1 MSETLTESYLVNKVL
16 TATPEKLQLILI
28 EAAISAAERAKH
40 HWQAKDDEKAC
51 EALVRAQEI
60 VGELLAGLNH
70 NVDPPLVRRV
80 AGIYAFVLQRLVE
93 ASLQRDP
100 KGIDDA
106 VRVLRIERDTWQQ
119 VCQKMAAQR
128 HAAQCHAG
136 QQHAAGGEPISVG
149 ENPGAPGRQPTP
161 PAPHRGAIPPVDA
174 PAAEHIEGLSLE
186 A

>member
-1 MSETLTESYLVNKVL
+1 MSETLAESNLVNQVL

-51 EALVRAQEI
+51 QSLVRAQEI

-119 VCQKMAAQR
+119 VCEKMAAQR
-128 HAAQCHAG
+128 HAVQFHAD
-136 QQHAAGGEPISVG
+136 QQHAAAVEPSLAG
-149 ENPGAPGRQPTP
+149 KNPSGPGRQPTA

>member
-1 MSETLTESYLVNKVL
+1 MSETLAESYLVNQVL
-16 TATPEKLQLILI
+16 SATPEKLQLILV
-28 EAAISAAERAKH
+28 EAAISAAERAKSY
-40 HWQAKDDEKAC
+40 WQAKEDEKAC
-51 EALVRAQEI
+51 ESLVRAQEI

-80 AGIYAFVLQRLVE
+80 AGVYAFVLRRLVE

-106 VRVLRIERDTWQQ
+106 VRVLRIERETWQQ

-128 HAAQCHAG
+128 HAVQFHAD
-136 QQHAAGGEPISVG
+136 QQHSPAVEPSQGGTSPAAL
-149 ENPGAPGRQPTP
+149 GRQPTP
-161 PAPHRGAIPPVDA
+161 SAPHRGAIPPVDA
-174 PAAEHIEGLSLE
+174 PAAEQIEGLSLE